1 MPNKLVRWL
10 VYTGL
15 SIVISPIIVFNS
27 GLLLVGDYAGENG
40 LVGFLGQ
47 VFGAALTGSLSAWV
61 VLLGPVLLLLIWLS
75 VYQAWQAIPPND
87 SQNS

>member
-1 MPNKLVRWL
+1 MQNKLIKWL

-40 LVGFLGQ
+40 LRGFLSL
-47 VFGAALTGSLSAWV
+47 VFGDAVTGSLAAWV
-61 VLLGPVLLLLIWLS
+61 ELLGPILFVLIWLGAH
-75 VYQAWQAIPPND
+75 QAWQSIPSREAHNP
-87 SQNS
+87 